1 MHSFPHTNP
10 WWAQYTHEN
19 EIEKACFYDQVPC
32 LVTFTQQ
39 HKNKWI
45 DEYRHEM
52 SIRKMWE
59 QRWLSMNRIPE
70 WHKFQCFGGD
80 VMKMSKKRLT
90 VYFAS

>member
-1 MHSFPHTNP
+1 MHSFSHTNP
-10 WWAQYTHEN
+10 WWAQYTYEM
-19 EIEKACFYDQVPC
+19 EKESIPYDQVSC
-32 LVTFTQQ
+32 HATFQQ
-39 HKNKWI
+39 HKNIWI

-59 QRWLSMNRIPE
+59 QRLLSMNRIPE